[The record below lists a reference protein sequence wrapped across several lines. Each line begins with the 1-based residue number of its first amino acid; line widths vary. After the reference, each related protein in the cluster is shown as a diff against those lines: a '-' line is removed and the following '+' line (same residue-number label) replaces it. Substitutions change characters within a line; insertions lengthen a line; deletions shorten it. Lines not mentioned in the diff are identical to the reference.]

1 MNTDEMNDQ
10 IDQLE
15 HDMWVPITP
24 TTEAEKIVAAL
35 NALNRSL
42 PGPAH
47 ATQLLK
53 VSWLLQA
60 RISHISATFSS
71 RSPLPH
77 PPPDRLSTPF
87 LRLAFRLPQV
97 FQHPQTRQFGCAQL
111 IEKVITRLTG
121 FYR

>member
-1 MNTDEMNDQ
+1 MNDQ

-15 HDMWVPITP
+15 HDRWVPITP

-35 NALNRSL
+35 NALNRSI
-42 PGPAH
+42 PQSAH

-60 RISHISATFSS
+60 RISPISATFSS
-71 RSPLPH
+71 RRPLSLIL
-77 PPPDRLSTPF
+77 RLIASNTPF

-97 FQHPQTRQFGCAQL
+97 FQHPQTRQFGCPKF
-111 IEKVITRLTG
+111 IEKMVA
-121 FYR
+121 